1 MESEHKVIGPITQGE
16 WQALIELKRTI
27 KFYKTDLSRFE
38 RPLAKKEEMFF
49 KLLGDCTH
57 RCSNQA
63 A

>member
-1 MESEHKVIGPITQGE
+1 MSEQVIIGPITQIE

-27 KFYKTDLSRFE
+27 KFFKKDLSKYDRA
-38 RPLAKKEEMFF
+38 LAKKEESFY

-57 RCSNQA
+57 RGSNQA